1 MRNIIISGCKINK
14 EVCVREDHCSTVPLK
29 PPKCFPTLTFDPVC
43 VCVFGVQMQGAGTK
57 SWNRLS
63 ALFNKDDEHQLLEE
77 TESPPV
83 ADQ

>member
-1 MRNIIISGCKINK
+1 MC
-14 EVCVREDHCSTVPLK
+14 
-29 PPKCFPTLTFDPVC
+29 
-43 VCVFGVQMQGAGTK
+43 VQMQGAGAK

-83 ADQ
+83 ADQWVEITATTLAFLPQ